1 MLKRYDKKKLK
12 RNIIKKI
19 LISIPII
26 CTSIA
31 FFILIENNVEYD
43 NIYIQIFSV
52 VLFFIGL
59 VPITLIGKDL
69 RRLDIE
75 DRNKKIEKYISELND
90 NNILKLCE
98 MYLYDDL
105 EKYFD
110 KLNMKLYTCFP
121 IEWDDAFQMEF
132 EHNNKKVILLFHI
145 DLISFAILDINEYDF
160 NEESKDWNNLP
171 YVSFD
176 NKEQLLDYIVKAYN
190 KIIKDIST

>member
-1 MLKRYDKKKLK
+1 MLKRYDKKKIK
-12 RNIIKKI
+12 RNIIKKF

-26 CTSIA
+26 CISIV
-31 FFILIENNVEYD
+31 FFILIENNVEFN

-52 VLFFIGL
+52 VLFYIGL
-59 VPITLIGKDL
+59 IPFVFIAKDL

-110 KLNMKLYTCFP
+110 KLNIKLYTCFP
-121 IEWDDAFQMEF
+121 IEWDDAFQIEF
-132 EHNNKKVILLFHI
+132 EYNKKKIILLFHI
-145 DLISFAILDINEYDF
+145 DFILYVILDINEYDF
-160 NEESKDWNNLP
+160 NKESKDWNNLP
-171 YVSFD
+171 YASFD
-176 NKEQLLDYIVKAYN
+176 NKEQLLDYIVKVYN
-190 KIIKDIST
+190 EIIKDISD